1 MTNQPPSRPAY
12 ELPASSALAE
22 AVDKALND
30 NRTAH
35 EQLGRVMAV
44 VTAAGVRDILTGH
57 QPDAPFDA
65 ARLELREGEDSLFP
79 TGRYWTAAGV
89 ERTFTEDVGQTEA
102 GNALHDLSGW
112 TAYLDDNTRGV
123 WRPLCEEL
131 PDRDGR
137 AVYALDLARA
147 ASLTLDPPSPA
158 APESAPAAPAAM
170 VEVLV
175 CANERD
181 HYPAHVDPTDQRD
194 GYVRPWFDLPTVRI
208 IAAETQAEAA
218 RYGHGFV
225 NTVHVLDGTVDDR
238 AEAVVLEV
246 GWIYLGATN
255 REKSVQV
262 LWPNED
268 GRYAVGGHFDW
279 CWYALDGNLHPQI
292 PFRPDT
298 A

>member
-65 ARLELREGEDSLFP
+65 ARLELAEGEDSLFP
-79 TGRYWTAAGV
+79 TGRYWTASGL

-123 WRPLCEEL
+123 WRPLCDEL

-137 AVYALDLARA
+137 PLFALDLQRA
-147 ASLTLDPPSPA
+147 ASLTLDPPGPA
-158 APESAPAAPAAM
+158 APDAAPGTM
-170 VEVLV
+170 VEVMV

-181 HYPAHVDPTDQRD
+181 RYPALVDPSDQRD
-194 GYVRPWFDLPTVRI
+194 GYVRPWFDLRTVRR
-208 IAAETQAEAA
+208 IAADTRRDAA
-218 RYGHGFV
+218 KYGHGSID
-225 NTVHVLDGTVDDR
+225 TVHVLSGKVNRTR
-238 AEAVVLEV
+238 YAVVTV
-246 GWIYLGATN
+246 VCWMYLGGDR
-255 REKSVQV
+255 REQAVEV
-262 LWPNED
+262 LQPNTD
-268 GRYAVGGHFDW
+268 GRYAVGGHDW
-279 CWYALDGNLHPQI
+279 CWYVLSDDQTPQI
-292 PFRPDT
+292 PFRPDHR
-298 A
+298 